1 MSVCRSVHSVSA
13 VLAANAHRD
22 INLPRNAREINDTKE
37 GVYALAGFPGVVGA
51 IDGSLVPIIAP
62 SDNEPVYVCRKGY
75 HAINVQ
81 GIADANLL
89 FTNIVARWP
98 GGTHDAYVLLN
109 SEVYVIFEAGVHED
123 GWSLGDSGYPSK
135 PWLLVPKL
143 DPQTRAEQAYNRSH
157 IKTRNVVERTFGV
170 WKMRFRCLHKSSG
183 HLSCRPNR
191 RANVIVATARFHNKC
206 VRARIGPPAD
216 DDVADNH
223 DGDDNADQGDGQEK
237 RHDDDGPADGRNV
250 RERLIATVLNNN

>member
-22 INLPRNAREINDTKE
+22 IHLPRNARDINNTKE
-37 GVYALAGFPGVVGA
+37 GFYGLAGFPRVVGA

-62 SDNEPVYVCRKGY
+62 SDNEPVYVCTKGY

-123 GWSLGDSGYPSK
+123 GWLLGDSGYPSK
-135 PWLLVPKL
+135 P
-143 DPQTRAEQAYNRSH
+143 
-157 IKTRNVVERTFGV
+157 
-170 WKMRFRCLHKSSG
+170 
-183 HLSCRPNR
+183 
-191 RANVIVATARFHNKC
+191 
-206 VRARIGPPAD
+206 
-216 DDVADNH
+216 
-223 DGDDNADQGDGQEK
+223 
-237 RHDDDGPADGRNV
+237 
-250 RERLIATVLNNN
+250 